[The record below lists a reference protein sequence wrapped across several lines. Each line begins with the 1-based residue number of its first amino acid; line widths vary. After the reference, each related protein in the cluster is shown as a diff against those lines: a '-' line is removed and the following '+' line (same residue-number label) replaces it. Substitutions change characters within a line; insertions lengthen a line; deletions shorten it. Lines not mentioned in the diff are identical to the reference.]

1 MQPGRTCLSTSKDI
15 TIVSGCIPPSGIS
28 PPNRQSAKP
37 LDPVSTKSGE
47 GHGGDPSQTAGNRQ
61 LPAGSYE
68 HRRDGVKIVSD
79 GDSCCSHAMSVPD
92 SSLPGKGAGVARP
105 GWLMSSRLIYLPASQ
120 TVSHRIFISS
130 HSDWRSTY
138 HTSNLNFFGQ
148 VSALRPLICA
158 QPVIPAGTSCRRICS
173 VE

>member
-1 MQPGRTCLSTSKDI
+1 MWRPTIIDFAPENHLTDIEASMHRWKAPGMQPGRTCLSTSKDI

-92 SSLPGKGAGVARP
+92 SSL
-105 GWLMSSRLIYLPASQ
+105 
-120 TVSHRIFISS
+120 
-130 HSDWRSTY
+130 
-138 HTSNLNFFGQ
+138 
-148 VSALRPLICA
+148 
-158 QPVIPAGTSCRRICS
+158 
-173 VE
+173 